1 MSDELKF
8 TKPLVYSCSGC
19 SSAAQMA
26 NYIAL
31 KLDRKGSAEMSCIAG
46 VGGNVKKLVRTAKSG
61 RKLIAIDGCPL
72 ACAKACLQNHNL
84 MPDIHVDLSR
94 LGVAKAQHEDF
105 DKEQAHGALD
115 QIEQIIRMKY
125 PTQES
130 DLIKNTM
137 QSRAI
142 L

>member
-1 MSDELKF
+1 
-8 TKPLVYSCSGC
+8 
-19 SSAAQMA
+19 
-26 NYIAL
+26 
-31 KLDRKGSAEMSCIAG
+31 MSCIAG

-105 DKEQAHGALD
+105 EKEQAHGALE